1 MKQTHLLT
9 IVDDGDYEHQAG
21 EDMFILSKKKS
32 NFCGL
37 SKQHPDHITFKLAVA
52 KS

>member
-21 EDMFILSKKKS
+21 GICSYFPKKTPT
-32 NFCGL
+32 FCGL
-37 SKQHPDHITFKLAVA
+37 
-52 KS
+52 